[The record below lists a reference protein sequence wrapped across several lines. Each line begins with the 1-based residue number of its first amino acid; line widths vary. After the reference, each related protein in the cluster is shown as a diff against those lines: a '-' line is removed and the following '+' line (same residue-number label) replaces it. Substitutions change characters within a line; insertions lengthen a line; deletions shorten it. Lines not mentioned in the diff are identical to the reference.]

1 MKLRKVKHFH
11 NVKLESEFWLFLN
24 TKVLVDSLWFLLNP
38 GTFSSQIVQPH
49 THDLAEWELN
59 LTEDKNFEE
68 NRN

>member
-49 THDLAEWELN
+49 THDLAE
-59 LTEDKNFEE
+59 
-68 NRN
+68 